1 MKKKK
6 INIINIKQTNHQNR
20 LMPSKKKDYS
30 NDSDSKSLSMPVS
43 ESGSDTA
50 AEKKLLLRLREM
62 EELNT
67 GLELLVEQRTSKLV
81 EIVST
86 NAKFLSIIAHDLR
99 NPFSSILGI
108 LELLKMSLKELDKN
122 EIEKY
127 IEIVYNSAN
136 NTLTLLDNLLVWAVS
151 QNKEK
156 NFRPIKINLYEL
168 LREEIENL
176 KTLASQKQITLR
188 HSVKPDLNVTVD
200 IQMVKTILRN
210 LINNAIKYTNV
221 NGEII
226 IDANE
231 VNQYIEIAIK
241 DNGIGISAEDQRKL
255 FKIDAFHSTPGTHD
269 ERGTGLGLL
278 LCKEFVELHGGNIRI
293 ESEAGKGSIF
303 AFTLPHYI

>member
-1 MKKKK
+1 
-6 INIINIKQTNHQNR
+6 
-20 LMPSKKKDYS
+20 MPSKKKDYS

-50 AEKKLLLRLREM
+50 VEKKLLLRLREM

-99 NPFSSILGI
+99 SPFSSILGI

-136 NTLTLLDNLLVWAVS
+136 NTLTLLDNLLVWALS

-156 NFRPIKINLYEL
+156 NFKPIKINLYEL

-176 KTLASQKQITLR
+176 KTLAGQKQITLR
-188 HSVKPDLNVTVD
+188 HSVKPDLNVTAD

-269 ERGTGLGLL
+269 EKGTGLGLL

-293 ESEAGKGSIF
+293 ESEAGKGSRF

>member
-50 AEKKLLLRLREM
+50 VEKKLLLRLREM

-99 NPFSSILGI
+99 SPFSSILGI

-136 NTLTLLDNLLVWAVS
+136 NTLTLLDNLLVWALS

-156 NFRPIKINLYEL
+156 NFKPIKINLYEL

-269 ERGTGLGLL
+269 EKGTGLGLL

-293 ESEAGKGSIF
+293 ESEAGKGSRF